1 MKYLRAVR
9 FLFGT
14 LVIYLV
20 PVLLGWGLG
29 DLPGFFASAPRA
41 GYAGLTV
48 LLGLGVV
55 YHALISSGQIHG
67 GKDEARG
74 QRVARQ
80 TVVKMVII
88 LVMYGGLMFLPFVD
102 RRNLAVWSG
111 GEPLRWVGL
120 LGVGLGLGLVLWSG
134 IALGRFYSAD
144 VTLQKDHR
152 LITTGLYGVLRHPR
166 YLGVLLTTL
175 GMALLFRSWV
185 GLLALIPVLGI
196 VLFRIRVGVI
206 TNDKGHYQVDTAFL
220 GTADIPT
227 AEVPGG
233 CFRCNYGDFLE
244 RIAQLQQQ
252 ARPEVLFAESV
263 GSCVDL
269 VGPVLLPLA
278 ALSKNGARVT
288 YSVFVDIRLLRR
300 HLAGLPLPFSDNIT
314 YIFGNCSAKVGRT

>member
-1 MKYLRAVR
+1 MKYIRAVR

-29 DLPGFFASAPRA
+29 DLAAFFASAPRA
-41 GYAGLTV
+41 GYAGLTL

-67 GKDEARG
+67 GKDEAG

-80 TVVKMVII
+80 TVVKIVII
-88 LVMYGGLMFLPFVD
+88 LVMYGGLTFLPFAD
-102 RRNLAVWSG
+102 RRDLVVWSG
-111 GEPLRWVGL
+111 GETLRWVGL

-185 GLLALIPVLGI
+185 GLLAFIPVLGV
-196 VLFRIRVGVI
+196 VLFRIHDEEALLHRTFG
-206 TNDKGHYQVDTAFL
+206 
-220 GTADIPT
+220 
-227 AEVPGG
+227 AEWETY
-233 CFRCNYGDFLE
+233 CN
-244 RIAQLQQQ
+244 RSW
-252 ARPEVLFAESV
+252 R
-263 GSCVDL
+263 
-269 VGPVLLPLA
+269 LLP
-278 ALSKNGARVT
+278 
-288 YSVFVDIRLLRR
+288 
-300 HLAGLPLPFSDNIT
+300 
-314 YIFGNCSAKVGRT
+314 YIY